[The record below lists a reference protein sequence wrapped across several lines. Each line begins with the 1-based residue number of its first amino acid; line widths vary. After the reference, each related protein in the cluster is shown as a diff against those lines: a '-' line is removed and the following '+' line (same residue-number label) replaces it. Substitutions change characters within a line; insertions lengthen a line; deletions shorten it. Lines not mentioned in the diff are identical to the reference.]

1 MHHASRLKRGSLL
14 LASLAAVAAFVLVP
28 TAAQADPS
36 YYETPLF
43 GSTTTPDGRLLVA
56 DAGQGI
62 VDGDTGALVA
72 SLPGVTDVAAITNTS
87 LWAITAGQDTEADSG
102 QALWRVENGVP
113 TMVTNLFAFE
123 EEKNPHPETV
133 DSNPFDVLDFG
144 RGRALVADAGGN
156 SLIKVERFGR
166 PKLVAV
172 LPDELVSTENIK
184 KLAGCPAGP
193 PDFCDLPPMIPAQPV
208 ATSAAI
214 GPDGWIYAGELKGFP
229 APTGESRIWRI
240 RPNAENVRCGKEPG
254 RCSIALDGFTSV
266 IDLAFGPD
274 GRLYVAQFDDAS
286 WAAIEIFQGQG
297 ALGGSVHACNVQTQ
311 ACEEV
316 ASGLPMLTSIAFRD
330 DGSLWGTTWSLVPGQ
345 ADAVQI
351 LP

>member
-1 MHHASRLKRGSLL
+1 MTVSFSSERFTIPRDRVVVLMSGQREEGEGFDMHHASRLKRGSLL

-36 YYETPLF
+36 YYSTPLF
-43 GSTTTPDGRLLVA
+43 GSATTPDGRLLVA

-62 VDGDTGALVA
+62 VDADTGALVA

-123 EEKNPHPETV
+123 EEKNPHPESV
-133 DSNPFDVLDFG
+133 DSNPFDVLDFD

-156 SLIKVERFGR
+156 SLVKVERFGR

-172 LPDELVSTENIK
+172 LPDELVSTDNIK
-184 KLAGCPAGP
+184 ELAGCPAGP
-193 PDFCDLPPMIPAQPV
+193 ADFCDLPPMIPAQPV
-208 ATSAAI
+208 ATSAVI

-229 APTGESRIWRI
+229 APTGESRVWRI

-254 RCSIALDGFTSV
+254 RCSVATASRPSSISPSGPTASSTSPSSTTR
-266 IDLAFGPD
+266 AGPPS
-274 GRLYVAQFDDAS
+274 RSSRTA
-286 WAAIEIFQGQG
+286 WAARSSG
-297 ALGGSVHACNVQTQ
+297 AISRRRAAPRSRRACR
-311 ACEEV
+311 C
-316 ASGLPMLTSIAFRD
+316 
-330 DGSLWGTTWSLVPGQ
+330 
-345 ADAVQI
+345 
-351 LP
+351 

>member
-1 MHHASRLKRGSLL
+1 MLHRSWGKRLLL
-14 LASLAAVAAFVLVP
+14 LAVVAGFVLVP

-36 YYETPLF
+36 FYKTPLF
-43 GSTTTPDGRLLVA
+43 GSATTPNGTLLVA

-62 VDGDTGALVA
+62 VNGDTGALVA
-72 SLPGVTDVAAITNTS
+72 ALPGVTDVAPITNTS
-87 LWAITAGQDTEADSG
+87 FWATTSGPDVEADTG
-102 QALWRVENGVP
+102 QALWRVDNGVP
-113 TMVTNLFAFE
+113 TMITNLFTFE
-123 EEKNPHPETV
+123 HDKNPHPTAV
-133 DSNPFDVLDFG
+133 DSNPFDVTDFG

-156 SLIKVERFGR
+156 SLVKVERFGN

-172 LPDELVSTENIK
+172 LPDELVSTANIK

-193 PDFCDLPPMIPAQPV
+193 PDFCNLPPMIPAQPV

-229 APTGESRIWRI
+229 GPTGESRIWKI

-254 RCSIALDGFTSV
+254 RCSVALDGFTSV

-274 GRLYVAQFDDAS
+274 GKLYVTQFDDAS
-286 WAAIEIFQGQG
+286 WAAIEIFQGNG
-297 ALGGSVHACNVQTQ
+297 ALGGSVHRCDLATKHCDT
-311 ACEEV
+311 V
-316 ASGLPMLTSIAFRD
+316 ASGLPMLTSITFRK
-330 DGSLWGTTWSLVPGQ
+330 DGSLWGTTWSLVPGMG
-345 ADAVQI
+345 DAVQI

>member
-1 MHHASRLKRGSLL
+1 MHFTRRLKRGMLL
-14 LASLAAVAAFVLVP
+14 LAAVTAFVLVP

-36 YYETPLF
+36 FYESPLF
-43 GSTTTPDGRLLVA
+43 GSATTPNGTLLVA
-56 DAGQGI
+56 DTGQGI
-62 VDGDTGALVA
+62 VDGDDGTLVA
-72 SLPGVTDVAAITNTS
+72 SLPGISDVDPITDTS
-87 LWAITAGQDTEADSG
+87 LWAITSGPDVEADTG

-123 EEKNPHPETV
+123 EAKNPHPETV
-133 DSNPFDVLDFG
+133 DSNPFDVEDFG

-156 SLIKVERFGR
+156 SIIKVERFGH

-172 LPDELVSTENIK
+172 LPDELVSTANAK
-184 KLAGCPAGP
+184 KIFGCPGG
-193 PDFCDLPPMIPAQPV
+193 PDFICGLPDMIPAQPV
-208 ATSAAI
+208 ATSVAI

-229 APTGESRIWRI
+229 APTGESKVWRI

-254 RCSIALDGFTSV
+254 RCRVALDGFTSV

-274 GRLYVAQFDDAS
+274 GHLYVAQIDDAS
-286 WAAIEIFQGQG
+286 WLAMEEGQG
-297 ALGGSVHACNVQTQ
+297 VGGSVHRCNVATG
-311 ACEEV
+311 ACTTV
-316 ASGLPMLTSIAFRD
+316 ASGLPILTSIAFRNN
-330 DGSLWGTTWSLVPGQ
+330 GSLWGTTWALVPGM

>member
-1 MHHASRLKRGSLL
+1 VV
-14 LASLAAVAAFVLVP
+14 LAAAAGFVLVP
-28 TAAQADPS
+28 TAAQADAS
-36 YYETPLF
+36 FYATPLF
-43 GSTTTPDGRLLVA
+43 GSATTPDGTLLVA
-56 DAGQGI
+56 DTGQGI
-62 VDGDTGALVA
+62 VNGDDGSLVA
-72 SLPGVTDVAAITNTS
+72 ALPGVTDIAPITNTS
-87 LWAITAGQDTEADSG
+87 LWAITTGLDTGTDSG
-102 QALWRVENGVP
+102 QALWRVDNGVP
-113 TMVTNLFAFE
+113 TMITNLFAFE
-123 EEKNPHPETV
+123 EEKNPHPEAV
-133 DSNPFDVLDFG
+133 DTNPFDVLDFG

-156 SLIKVERFGR
+156 SIIKVERFGR

-172 LPDELVSTENIK
+172 LPDELVSTANIK

-208 ATSAAI
+208 ATSVAI

-229 APTGESRIWRI
+229 APTGESRVWRI

-254 RCSIALDGFTSV
+254 RCSVALDGFTSV

-286 WAAIEIFQGQG
+286 WAAIEIFGGDG
-297 ALGGSVHACNVQTQ
+297 ALGGSVHACNVVTK

-316 ASGLPMLTSIAFRD
+316 ASDLPMLTSIAFRK
-330 DGSLWGTTWSLVPGQ
+330 DGSLWGTTWSLVPGL